1 MSRLTIVLSVII
13 CSIVST
19 CIIAIRLYPLTQH
32 CRHIV
37 RISKRSRI
45 IVMVVQHATI
55 ALVKIHKCKMGLLVA
70 AKIVLMLS
78 LMWINYVAELL
89 LLLLLAKI
97 SAVVVHACV

>member
-1 MSRLTIVLSVII
+1 MSVII

-32 CRHIV
+32 YRHIV
-37 RISKRSRI
+37 SISIRRRI

-55 ALVKIHKCKMGLLVA
+55 ALVEIHKCKMGLLVA

-78 LMWINYVAELL
+78 LMWINYVGEL